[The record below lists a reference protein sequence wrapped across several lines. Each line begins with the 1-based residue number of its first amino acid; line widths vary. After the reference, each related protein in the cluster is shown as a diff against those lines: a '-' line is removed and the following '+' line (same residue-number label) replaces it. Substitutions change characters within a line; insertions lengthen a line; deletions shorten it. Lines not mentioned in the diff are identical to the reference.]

1 MRKKE
6 QREIRQSTFNFLLT
20 LPSLVIIVLVSVI
33 PIVILIVIS
42 FYSIKPKMGTLALQF
57 IGFENYTFLFSGLDP
72 DFWPSMGRSFLY
84 MSSSVLCSFLI
95 GLIVALALNMKIRF
109 VAFFRAITLL
119 PWAMPIVVSAF
130 IWRWILD
137 SEAGILNDLLLRFDI
152 IQQPIVWLGT
162 NPWAMISVITSD
174 IWIRTPLMI
183 IVLLA
188 TLQTIP
194 EEYLEAAMIDGAN
207 GWQRFRHIMVPFML
221 PSAFFLLLISSIFA
235 FRTFALGFL
244 LTGGGPGHDTY
255 LLVIH
260 MYDTTYKFFEI
271 GRGAALSIS
280 MFLAIVFITVFW
292 TLIFRSTLRER

>member
-1 MRKKE
+1 
-6 QREIRQSTFNFLLT
+6 
-20 LPSLVIIVLVSVI
+20 
-33 PIVILIVIS
+33 
-42 FYSIKPKMGTLALQF
+42 
-57 IGFENYTFLFSGLDP
+57 
-72 DFWPSMGRSFLY
+72 
-84 MSSSVLCSFLI
+84 MSSSVGFSFTI
-95 GLIVALALNMKIRF
+95 GLIVALALNTKIRF
-109 VAFFRAITLL
+109 VSFFRAITLL

-137 SEAGILNDLLLRFDI
+137 SEAGILNDLLLRLGVI
-152 IQQPIVWLGT
+152 RRPIVWLGSD
-162 NPWAMISVITSD
+162 PWAMISVIASD
-174 IWIRTPLMI
+174 IWIRTPLMV

-207 GWQRFRHIMVPFML
+207 AWQRFRHIMVPFML

-271 GRGAALSIS
+271 GRGAALSMA
-280 MFLAIVFITVFW
+280 MFFAIVLITIFW

>member
-1 MRKKE
+1 MKTREKREMRAA
-6 QREIRQSTFNFLLT
+6 TFNFLLT

-33 PIVILIVIS
+33 PILILIAIS
-42 FYSIKPKMGTLALQF
+42 LYSIKPKMGTLDVQF
-57 IGFENYTFLFSGLDP
+57 IGLENYTFLFRGMDP
-72 DFWPSMGRSFLY
+72 DFWPSLGRSFLY
-84 MSSSVLCSFLI
+84 MSSSVFFSFTL
-95 GLIVALALNMKIRF
+95 GLIVALALNTKIRF
-109 VAFFRAITLL
+109 VTFFRAITLL

-137 SEAGILNDLLLRFDI
+137 SEAGILNDLLLRVGLI
-152 IQQPIVWLGT
+152 RQPIVWLGT
-162 NPWAMISVITSD
+162 NPWAMVSVIASD

-207 GWQRFRHIMVPFML
+207 AWQRFRHIMVPFML

-271 GRGAALSIS
+271 GRGAALSMA
-280 MFLAIVFITVFW
+280 MFFAIVLITIFW

>member
-20 LPSLVIIVLVSVI
+20 LPSLVIIVLVSVV

-57 IGFENYTFLFSGLDP
+57 IGFENYKFLFSGLDP

-137 SEAGILNDLLLRFDI
+137 SEAGILNDFLLRLDI

-194 EEYLEAAMIDGAN
+194 EEYMEAAMIDGAN
-207 GWQRFRHIMVPFML
+207 GWQRFWHIMVPFML